1 MQKLAVSSGTVVY
14 ELNDQVIVAR
24 KPARWTTTFMF
35 VTGLITLLAFV
46 NGAIQILLGAKGS
59 ISITLLAIGTAF
71 LVITILVA
79 RYRKKVNSI
88 PWNELEVVCKIDHG
102 TGKVLD
108 GSEQIICDLSEARLK
123 RQMQLTSSSSALVL
137 VAGKKKIKLV
147 KGSPFT
153 GGVTAVHKA
162 LLERGIKK
170 K

>member
-1 MQKLAVSSGTVVY
+1 MNKLAVSSGTVVY
-14 ELNDQVIVAR
+14 ELNNQVIVAR

-35 VTGLITLLAFV
+35 VTGLITLLACV

-59 ISITLLAIGTAF
+59 ISITLLGIGLVF

-79 RYRKKVNSI
+79 RYRRKVNSI
-88 PWNELEVVCKIDHG
+88 PWNELEVVCKLDHAKG
-102 TGKVLD
+102 VVLD
-108 GSEQIICDLSEARLK
+108 HREEIICDLSEARLK

-137 VAGKKKIKLV
+137 IAGKKKIKLV